1 MCILVSVD
9 TALTTEQRWVQE
21 ECYCTLRKSCNMECK
36 CYLPERSRTECGLSL
51 IRQLLDRKETCM
63 FVGFFYIPP
72 LTSSNVVQVGLQWQT
87 LEFEVQRYKNM
98 GDVVVMGDLNA
109 RVGLLNDH
117 IVQDTIPNNVPCS
130 LYCVNGVLPRISQDN
145 SVNMHARQLVDIC
158 VNTGL
163 QIVNGQ
169 VGADRGIGSFT
180 CFTYNGSSVV
190 DYVLAEEGIRERIVS
205 FEVGDLQIHS
215 DHCPLLL
222 KLDIGTSYNNRCEE
236 TRISSEVLLEEKLS
250 RKEAECQIN
259 KEIGE
264 AFWAGSWLKEHEEE
278 FQRRLSEAGWQ
289 DGTVMIWI

>member
-1 MCILVSVD
+1 
-9 TALTTEQRWVQE
+9 
-21 ECYCTLRKSCNMECK
+21 
-36 CYLPERSRTECGLSL
+36 
-51 IRQLLDRKETCM
+51 M

-130 LYCVNGVLPRISQDN
+130 LYCVNEVLPRFSQDK
-145 SVNMHARQLVDIC
+145 SVNVHGRQLVDIC

-222 KLDIGTSYNNRCEE
+222 KLDIGQWKLEAIASTKHRRACVLRQCDSFSPLLFAQHNFRHLRTSYYTEE
-236 TRISSEVLLEEKLS
+236 TPL
-250 RKEAECQIN
+250 
-259 KEIGE
+259 
-264 AFWAGSWLKEHEEE
+264 
-278 FQRRLSEAGWQ
+278 
-289 DGTVMIWI
+289 

>member
-190 DYVLAEEGIRERIVS
+190 DYVLAEEGIRERI
-205 FEVGDLQIHS
+205 EL
-215 DHCPLLL
+215 
-222 KLDIGTSYNNRCEE
+222 
-236 TRISSEVLLEEKLS
+236 
-250 RKEAECQIN
+250 
-259 KEIGE
+259 
-264 AFWAGSWLKEHEEE
+264 
-278 FQRRLSEAGWQ
+278 
-289 DGTVMIWI
+289 